1 MERLHTENDLENF
14 LLKQCGR
21 SVTIVSAFASG
32 TVGVLK
38 SIAAKNDVEV
48 PVGTI
53 NALTSPTFI
62 DEARTLLHRR
72 LWVDFR
78 GNGLRL
84 TACCLASVTL
94 ARGYP

>member
-1 MERLHTENDLENF
+1 MERLHTENDLEN
-14 LLKQCGR
+14 LLIKQCGR

-32 TVGVLK
+32 TVGVLE

-48 PVGTI
+48 AVGTI
-53 NALTSPTFI
+53 SVFTSPTFI

-72 LWVDFR
+72 RWVNFR
-78 GNGLRL
+78 GNGPRL

-94 ARGYP
+94 ATSA